1 MTANE
6 MYKIDSAKGNQARN
20 GIPHVI
26 WIAVIIPIAYQQ
38 NIILADKK
46 KISTHVYMLTVHMFM
61 VLNQDINS

>member
-1 MTANE
+1 MTANK

-46 KISTHVYMLTVHMFM
+46 
-61 VLNQDINS
+61 DINTRVHTYCTYVYGFKSRY